1 MRQEHIYYP
10 IASEC
15 LANNLRGIPRIHLQ
29 ILKNITVW
37 GTTSG
42 MVLLQSPCMALM
54 EKKRYQGRRVRKRT
68 KAKRRR
74 TGLFVF
80 IGLAILTLGAFIFF
94 GADLTSNNG
103 GVEQVAEPPVTE
115 APEAASEKAS
125 DKERASDE
133 RASDEEQASDEK
145 EEAAPIPP
153 NDPTMYLSIPKLG
166 ISGAM
171 IVGGEGGLEV
181 GAQLVGGYPWL
192 PGSNT
197 YIAGHRLGF
206 PGTGSDHIFF
216 NLPSLAPGDEITLS
230 DSLGQTY
237 RYRVSEILQ
246 VDPTNLSVLDPVGS
260 DMISLQTC
268 IENYGDFATLGP
280 NWNVRYIVRGVRV

>member
-1 MRQEHIYYP
+1 MSYYT
-10 IASEC
+10 
-15 LANNLRGIPRIHLQ
+15 LRKIPRTNLQ

-37 GTTSG
+37 GTISDIG
-42 MVLLQSPCMALM
+42 LLQSPRMALM
-54 EKKRYQGRRVRKRT
+54 EKKRYRGRRVRRHPKYR
-68 KAKRRR
+68 RRR

-94 GADLTSNNG
+94 GADLTSSNG
-103 GVEQVAEPPVTE
+103 GVEQVAEPPVAE
-115 APEAASEKAS
+115 APPAAPEKSSDEKQSS
-125 DKERASDE
+125 DKEQ
-133 RASDEEQASDEK
+133 ASDEEQTSDEQQASK
-145 EEAAPIPP
+145 EEEEPAPIPP

-166 ISGAM
+166 ISGATV
-171 IVGGEGGLEV
+171 VGGEGGLEI
-181 GAQLVGGYPWL
+181 GAQAVSGAPWL

-216 NLPSLAPGDEITLS
+216 NLPSLAPGDQITLT

-246 VDPTNLSVLDPVGS
+246 VDPYNLSVLSPVGK
-260 DMISLQTC
+260 DVISLQTC

-280 NWNVRYIVRGVRV
+280 NWNVRYIVRGERV